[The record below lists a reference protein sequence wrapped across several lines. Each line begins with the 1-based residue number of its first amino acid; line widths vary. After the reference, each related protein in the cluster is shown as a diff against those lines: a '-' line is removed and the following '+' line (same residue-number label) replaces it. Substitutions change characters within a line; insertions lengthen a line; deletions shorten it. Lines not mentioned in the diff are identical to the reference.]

1 MPEGIAEGIG
11 ASVHRKEDKKFTTGK
26 GRYTDDINRPD
37 QLHAFFIR
45 SNVAHANIKNI
56 DITKAL
62 KSDGVAAIYTGAD
75 IAADGVGGPICGWTP
90 TNRDGSAPKE
100 PPHPL
105 LANGKVRYV
114 GDHIAVVIAESME
127 QAKSAAENVK
137 IDLEALA
144 PVVDLSTAIGNT
156 QIHDEMDDNVYFD
169 WELGDEKATAEA
181 LGSAAKVIEL
191 TVTNN
196 RVIPNAMEP
205 RAAVAEYDET
215 SESYTLYTSSQNPHL
230 TRLVMAAFMMQIPE
244 SKLHVVAPDVGGGF
258 GSKINVY
265 NEEIVCSWASKKIE
279 RPIKWVAERT
289 ESFLTDTHGRDH
301 VTHAELAVSNDGK
314 FLGFKNETIANL
326 GAYARV
332 FGTVTPTYLFGPCAT
347 GVYVIPA
354 AYSNVKA
361 VYTNTAPVDAYRG
374 AGRPEA
380 TYTIERLVEKAAM
393 ELGMDKTEIRMKNF
407 PTQFPFKQTLVHTV
421 DSGDY
426 VAGLEKAK
434 QMADY
439 AGFEARRK
447 KSEANGKLRGIGV
460 SSYFEACGIAPSAA
474 VMSLGCGVGLWE
486 SAEVRF
492 NPTGQISV
500 FTGAHSH
507 GQSHDTTFAQIAADE
522 LGVPMENIDVVHG
535 DTDKGTFGMG
545 TYGSRSLTVGGIAI
559 VNACKKI
566 VAKGK
571 RVAAKMLE
579 VNEDEIEFKDGE
591 FVALKSNKK
600 KTIGEVAFACYLPGQ
615 RDEMKSP
622 IPEGDEPGLIESS
635 FFDPANFSFPAG
647 SHICEVEIDPDT
659 GNVKVEKY
667 TAVDDFGRI
676 VNPMIVEGQVHGG
689 IAQGI
694 GQALHENTQ
703 YDETGQLMTASYMDY
718 TMPRADNFPEFNLGF
733 TCTHAT
739 SNPLGVKGCG
749 EAGAIASPPTVMNAV
764 IDALGGQEIS
774 MPATA
779 EKVWKACKSLKKSN
793 AKAA

>member
-1 MPEGIAEGIG
+1 M
-11 ASVHRKEDKKFTTGK
+11 ASLVGSRVERKEDKRLLTGK
-26 GRYTDDINRPD
+26 GRYTADINIANQTYAIFVRSP
-37 QLHAFFIR
+37 HAR
-45 SNVAHANIKNI
+45 AKIKSV
-56 DITKAL
+56 DISKAL
-62 KSDGVAAIYTGAD
+62 KCPGVESILTGQD
-75 IAADGVGGPICGWTP
+75 IATDKIGGLIAGWAIRSEDGTEMKVPANPPLAKDVANFVG
-90 TNRDGSAPKE
+90 E
-100 PPHPL
+100 P
-105 LANGKVRYV
+105 
-114 GDHIAVVIAESME
+114 IAVVIAETLDE
-127 QAKSAAENVK
+127 AKTAAELVNVDYK
-137 IDLEALA
+137 ILKAVTSTADTMNGDTIHEGIDKNLCYDWLLGDRDKVKEAFA
-144 PVVDLSTAIGNT
+144 KADKIIKVDLI
-156 QIHDEMDDNVYFD
+156 
-169 WELGDEKATAEA
+169 
-181 LGSAAKVIEL
+181 
-191 TVTNN
+191 NN
-196 RVIPNAMEP
+196 RLVPNAMEP
-205 RAAVAEYDET
+205 RACVTDYNSA
-215 SESYTLYTSSQNPHL
+215 SEEITLYTTSQNPHL
-230 TRLVMAAFMMQIPE
+230 SRLIMSAFGGVAPE
-244 SKLHVVAPDVGGGF
+244 NKLRVVAPDVGGGF

-279 RPIKWVAERT
+279 KPIKWVAERT

-301 VTHAELAVSNDGK
+301 VTHAELAVTNEGK

-347 GVYVIPA
+347 GVYEIPA

-380 TYTIERLVEKAAM
+380 TYTIERLVEKAAN
-393 ELGMDKTEIRMKNF
+393 ELGIDRTELRMKNF
-407 PTQFPFKQTLVHTV
+407 PTEFPFKQTLVHTV

-426 VAGLEKAK
+426 VAGLQKAK
-434 QMADY
+434 KMADY
-439 AGFEARRK
+439 DGFSERKK

-460 SSYFEACGIAPSAA
+460 SSYFEACGIAPSAV

-486 SAEVRF
+486 SSEVRF

-507 GQSHDTTFAQIAADE
+507 GQGHDTTFAQIAADE
-522 LGVPMENIDVVHG
+522 LGVPIENVDIVHG

-545 TYGSRSLTVGGIAI
+545 TYGSRSLAVGGIAI

-579 VNEDEIEFKDGE
+579 VSEDEIDFKEGE
-591 FVALKSNKK
+591 FIVTKSNKK
-600 KTIGEVAFACYLPGQ
+600 KTIGEVAFACYLPGS
-615 RDEMKSP
+615 RDSEFKSP
-622 IPEGDEPGLIESS
+622 LPEGEEPGLIESS
-635 FFDPANFSFPAG
+635 FYDPTNFSFPAG
-647 SHICEVEIDPDT
+647 SHICEVEIDPET
-659 GNVKVEKY
+659 GLVKVEKY

-676 VNPMIVEGQVHGG
+676 VNPLVVEGQVHGG

-703 YDETGQLMTASYMDY
+703 YDETGQLITASYMDY

-764 IDALGGQEIS
+764 IDALGGQEIT

-779 EKVWKACKSLKKSN
+779 EKVWEACKSLKKSN
-793 AKAA
+793 FKAA

>member
-1 MPEGIAEGIG
+1 
-11 ASVHRKEDKKFTTGK
+11 
-26 GRYTDDINRPD
+26 
-37 QLHAFFIR
+37 
-45 SNVAHANIKNI
+45 
-56 DITKAL
+56 
-62 KSDGVAAIYTGAD
+62 
-75 IAADGVGGPICGWTP
+75 
-90 TNRDGSAPKE
+90 
-100 PPHPL
+100 
-105 LANGKVRYV
+105 
-114 GDHIAVVIAESME
+114 
-127 QAKSAAENVK
+127 
-137 IDLEALA
+137 
-144 PVVDLSTAIGNT
+144 
-156 QIHDEMDDNVYFD
+156 
-169 WELGDEKATAEA
+169 
-181 LGSAAKVIEL
+181 
-191 TVTNN
+191 
-196 RVIPNAMEP
+196 
-205 RAAVAEYDET
+205 
-215 SESYTLYTSSQNPHL
+215 
-230 TRLVMAAFMMQIPE
+230 
-244 SKLHVVAPDVGGGF
+244 
-258 GSKINVY
+258 
-265 NEEIVCSWASKKIE
+265 
-279 RPIKWVAERT
+279 
-289 ESFLTDTHGRDH
+289 
-301 VTHAELAVSNDGK
+301 
-314 FLGFKNETIANL
+314 
-326 GAYARV
+326 
-332 FGTVTPTYLFGPCAT
+332 
-347 GVYVIPA
+347 
-354 AYSNVKA
+354 
-361 VYTNTAPVDAYRG
+361 
-374 AGRPEA
+374 
-380 TYTIERLVEKAAM
+380 
-393 ELGMDKTEIRMKNF
+393 
-407 PTQFPFKQTLVHTV
+407 
-421 DSGDY
+421 
-426 VAGLEKAK
+426 
-434 QMADY
+434 
-439 AGFEARRK
+439 
-447 KSEANGKLRGIGV
+447 
-460 SSYFEACGIAPSAA
+460 
-474 VMSLGCGVGLWE
+474 MSLGCGVGLWE

-500 FTGAHSH
+500 STGAHSH

-622 IPEGDEPGLIESS
+622 IPEGDEPGLIETS

-764 IDALGGQEIS
+764 IDALGGQEIT

-779 EKVWKACKSLKKSN
+779 EKVWKACKSIKKSN